1 MQMLDGGSIL
11 PVSQRFIMN
20 LIQKLE
26 SDISQASEYGG
37 IPNHYTQ
44 SELRQ
49 ILAALKVSEMLVNH
63 IKVIHSSL
71 SPTMDDLNDLD
82 KIIQVWNDSIRL

>member
-1 MQMLDGGSIL
+1 
-11 PVSQRFIMN
+11 MN

-26 SDISQASEYGG
+26 SDISQATEYGG
-37 IPNHYTQ
+37 IPNHYTR

-49 ILAALKVSEMLVNH
+49 FLAALKVSEMLVNH
-63 IKVIHSSL
+63 IKAIHSSL
-71 SPTMDDLNDLD
+71 NPTMEDLDNLD

>member
-1 MQMLDGGSIL
+1 
-11 PVSQRFIMN
+11 MN

-26 SDISQASEYGG
+26 SDISQAAEYGG
-37 IPNHYTQ
+37 IPNYYSR

-63 IKVIHSSL
+63 IKVFDLSL
-71 SPTMDDLNDLD
+71 SPTMEDLDNLD